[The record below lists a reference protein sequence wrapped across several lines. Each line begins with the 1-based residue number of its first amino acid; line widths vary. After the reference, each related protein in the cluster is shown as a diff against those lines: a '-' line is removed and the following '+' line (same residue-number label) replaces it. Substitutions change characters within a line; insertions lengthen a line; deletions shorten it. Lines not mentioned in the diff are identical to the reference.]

1 MKANIDIRNKAKEC
15 GVYLWEVAQELGEAE
30 SEFFKRMRKELPFSE
45 RKRIIKAIEAVA
57 ERWKR

>member
-1 MKANIDIRNKAKEC
+1 MRENHDIRKKAKDC

-30 SEFFKRMRKELPFSE
+30 NEFFKRLRKPVTSIE
-45 RKRIIKAIEAVA
+45 KRRIFKAIEAVA